1 MSLSVIGTL
10 RDGVLSA
17 AAAGGPPGAQHR
29 YFYTL
34 YGDGQAL
41 DTRGPEGPEVSFDL
55 EQLGFAGGACQVE
68 AAVEYGPVGADGPE
82 RETARSAFVFYY
94 RRRLSYEQLEGESL
108 PTAGLTLYEVE
119 WDGVVFEL
127 MFHPAPDSRQLVV
140 FGNGNVPKD
149 AELPVFQRLSW
160 YSRLPC
166 SGLWYFD
173 PSLYLGQARICWGYG
188 TDRRWYLR
196 DISQIVARISDK
208 LGARGNDL
216 LFYGS
221 SGGGFT
227 SMMLACML
235 RGKACVLNPQ
245 CLPGHFYPYLVE
257 PMKAV
262 CLEPG
267 QSMEEERMNAAAF
280 FRREGFVPYVRCV
293 QNWGSEDDVY
303 GQLIP
308 FLDELEGAF
317 PEMDRPVELSWFYSD
332 RGHNSWPSEMECVR
346 TIREALAHQDAR
358 LEGGDGPDR
367 AAMDVSYGVAQGAV
381 TAEIRYPAAD
391 SSTRYA
397 CYLVDEKRETV
408 QKQMYQKDRVFT
420 FPVEPGVYGIR
431 AFVSTGGPGQEPTRF
446 TRLTQLVTVCPTVAL
461 DYSEMEKT
469 DFCREQLTIYTVQW
483 NGASFAFA
491 VRCPPTA
498 RRAVVLGPGDVG
510 WQSDRPAFHRLSWAE
525 QVPGCAIYYFDPT
538 VYGGRSGLCWGYGT
552 NRRWYLEHIAV
563 LLKKIL
569 DRLSIPLAD
578 TLFFGSSGGGYM
590 SILLAAM
597 LHGRAMAINPQLELE
612 RDYPA
617 RQKRFR
623 AAVLEPGEDLLP
635 ERTHVLRLIER
646 EGFFPPV
653 RLMQNQTAQ
662 VMVTDLLVPFLEQ
675 LSRWGRAG
683 VENLHIHF
691 YSQGG
696 GSGAMPSKADCLRLM
711 AEELEHPA
719 PCLAADSPYPPGS
732 LLARLEAGEFG
743 PAGNGVCDFSGPPI
757 PKPIPAVEE
766 SQTLLCAKEIMSG
779 RLWLYHRIEP
789 MPYSL
794 DTLDFGARFSRIPD
808 SFQLYLQGLNPIQI
822 LTAAYEKS
830 GDKEYLHFAGRFL
843 ERWRRYAAS
852 EAGRKNFYL
861 FANAHA
867 VSLRAENLMYF
878 GQSCA
883 KAGIPVDGLYELLI
897 RHGTWLS
904 EEQNYKARHN
914 YGLMQAQAQLHLGYV
929 LNQPRWVEQ
938 AKRRLL
944 SQEENAFDGEF
955 VHRENSPAY
964 GDMVIDLFQRV
975 GRYLE
980 QRNDPLGRK
989 LLDDMKLAGTF
1000 LRWAV
1005 KPDGR
1010 MAQVGDTPAAPP
1022 KAELGGEG
1030 QFPEGSKFFAQS
1042 GYYFYRRTGQPG
1054 QGIWKMLKAGFT
1066 TSTHKHA
1073 DDGSF
1078 MLWAAD
1084 RDIFTDSGM
1093 YGYAQDDFRRYVQ
1106 SASAHNTV
1114 VVDRGTYLCQE
1125 EQMPLVGIAAH
1136 RLFPAWDYIRV
1147 FHRAYPEVE
1156 FQREFIS
1163 SGDVTILLDRL
1174 DSKKRHTYSQLFHLG
1189 NKVEV
1194 LRASDN
1200 ETVLGL
1206 DGSGY
1211 IVRLRQLGPPSELT
1225 VIQGDLSRPGYGL
1238 ISEGENHLETTRTLK
1253 FDFRGQHAM
1262 WVTVITLEDAQ
1273 GKSRLS
1279 DGSEIP
1285 AAEII
1290 WNPARNCVIIGK
1302 IEIPTDFAT
1311 EAGRRSG
1318 G

>member
-17 AAAGGPPGAQHR
+17 AAAGGPPGEQTR

-41 DTRGPEGPEVSFDL
+41 DTRGPEGSEVSFDL

-68 AAVEYGPVGADGPE
+68 AAVEYGPVGADGSE
-82 RETARSAFVFYY
+82 RETARSAVVFYY
-94 RRRLSYEQLEGESL
+94 RRRRLSYEQLEREIL
-108 PTAGLTLYEVE
+108 PAAGLTLYEVE

-127 MFHPAPDSRQLVV
+127 MFHPVPDSSQLVV

-188 TDRRWYLR
+188 TGRRWYLR
-196 DISQIVARISDK
+196 DISQIVAQISDK

-293 QNWGSEDDVY
+293 QNWGAEDDVY
-303 GQLIP
+303 GQLTP

-317 PEMDRPVELSWFYSD
+317 PQKDRPVELSWFYSD

-397 CYLVDEKRETV
+397 CYLLNEKGEAV

-420 FPVEPGVYGIR
+420 FSAEPGVYGLR
-431 AFVSTGGPGQEPTRF
+431 AFVSTGGGPGQEPTRF

-563 LLKKIL
+563 LLKKIM

-675 LSRWGRAG
+675 LSQWNRAG

-696 GSGAMPSKADCLRLM
+696 GSGALPPKKDCLRLM
-711 AEELEHPA
+711 AEELARPA
-719 PCLAADSPYPPGS
+719 PCLEKFGPYPPNA
-732 LLARLEAGEFG
+732 LMARLEAGAFDSGAEKERT
-743 PAGNGVCDFSGPPI
+743 PDFSGPPI
-757 PKPIPAVEE
+757 PQPIPAVAGG
-766 SQTLLCAKEIMSG
+766 QIMTCAQELMAGK
-779 RLWLYHRIEP
+779 LWLYHRIEP
-789 MPYSL
+789 MDYTL
-794 DTLDFGARFSRIPD
+794 ETLDFNTRFSRVPN

-822 LTAAYEKS
+822 LTAAYQAS
-830 GDKEYLHFAGRFL
+830 GERAFLTYAGRFL
-843 ERWRRYAAS
+843 EAWRQYAAGPD
-852 EAGRKNFYL
+852 AARNPFV
-861 FANAHA
+861 FQNAHA
-867 VSLRAENLMYF
+867 VSLRVENLMYF

-883 KAGIPVDGLYELLI
+883 QAGISVSGLYGLLLK
-897 RHGTWLS
+897 HGAWLRDGG
-904 EEQNYKARHN
+904 NYNGRHN
-914 YGLMQAQAQLHLGYV
+914 YGIMQSLALLRLGYV
-929 LNQPRWVEQ
+929 LRRPEWVTR
-938 AKRRLL
+938 AKKRLFAQKK
-944 SQEENAFDGEF
+944 SSFDREY

-964 GDMVIDLFQRV
+964 SDMVIDLFQRA
-975 GRYLE
+975 GRCLDAH
-980 QRNDPLGRK
+980 QDPAGQV
-989 LLDDMKLAGTF
+989 LLDEMRRAYEF
-1000 LRWAV
+1000 MRWAV
-1005 KPDGR
+1005 KPDGT
-1010 MAQVGDTPAAPP
+1010 MAQIGDTPTAPP
-1022 KAELGGEG
+1022 RVSMDSALPP
-1030 QFPEGSKFFAQS
+1030 PEGRRLFLQS
-1042 GYYFYRRTGQPG
+1042 GYCFWRSAGGQS
-1054 QGIWKMLKAGFT
+1054 QDTWKMLKAGFDNK
-1066 TSTHKHA
+1066 THKHA
-1073 DDGSF
+1073 DDLSF
-1078 MLWAAD
+1078 MLYARGQD
-1084 RDIFTDSGM
+1084 VFVDCGM
-1093 YGYAQDDFRRYVQ
+1093 YGYTNDGFRTYLC
-1106 SASAHNTV
+1106 SANAHNTV
-1114 VVDRGTYLCQE
+1114 VVDGGSYPLTPAS
-1125 EQMPLVGIAAH
+1125 MALVGVEQH
-1136 RLFPAWDYIRV
+1136 RFLPACDWVTV
-1147 FHRAYPEVE
+1147 FNRAYTGVCIRRR
-1156 FQREFIS
+1156 FLS
-1163 SGDVTILLDRL
+1163 SQDVTILIDWAESRAE
-1174 DSKKRHTYSQLFHLG
+1174 HTYSQLFHLG
-1189 NKVEV
+1189 ELVEMV
-1194 LRASDN
+1194 YASDN
-1200 ETVLGL
+1200 EVILRL
-1206 DGSGY
+1206 EQSGCR
-1211 IVRLRQLGPPSELT
+1211 VRLRQLGPPSQLSL
-1225 VIQGDLSRPGYGL
+1225 IQGTTDRPGYGL
-1238 ISEGENHLETTRTLK
+1238 LSRGENHLEACRSLK
-1253 FDFRGQHAM
+1253 FDLTGTEGR
-1262 WVTVITLEDAQ
+1262 WITIITIEAE
-1273 GKSRLS
+1273 
-1279 DGSEIP
+1279 DGSVLLQDGSRVPACEISYDQRKN
-1285 AAEII
+1285 AILLGHTII
-1290 WNPARNCVIIGK
+1290 PL
-1302 IEIPTDFAT
+1302 
-1311 EAGRRSG
+1311 
-1318 G
+1318 